1 MEIEIY
7 DDSEALSRAVA
18 ELFVEQSEFAVQNR
32 GFFSVVLSGGN
43 TPQRT
48 YELLT
53 QKPWVDMI
61 PWERTHIFWCDERC
75 VPKDDPRNN
84 ALSAYQLLL
93 DHVPVP
99 ASQIHPIYYEGSPK
113 QTAGQYELMLHKFF
127 KDREVSFDLMLL
139 GLGNDGHTASLFP
152 GTPVLNERTRWV
164 SEVTVP
170 FQEFSRVTLT
180 IPLLE
185 RSLLTLFMVE
195 GEEKAE
201 VLKTVLEGPPDP
213 STYPAQLIAPLNGEL
228 IWMVDKAAAK
238 LLGEVKQKK
247 DWLEG

>member
-7 DDSEALSRAVA
+7 NDSEALSRAVA
-18 ELFVEQSEFAVQNR
+18 ELFVEQSEYAVQNR

-53 QKPWVDMI
+53 QKPWVDLI
-61 PWERTHIFWCDERC
+61 PWENTHIFWGDERC

-84 ALSAYQLLL
+84 AFHVFKLLL

-99 ASQIHPIYYEGSPK
+99 ASQIHSINYKGSPK
-113 QTAGQYELMLHKFF
+113 QTAEQYELMLHEFF
-127 KDREVSFDLMLL
+127 EDGEVTFDLMLL

-170 FQEFSRVTLT
+170 SQEFSRVTLT
-180 IPLLE
+180 IPILE
-185 RSLLTLFMVE
+185 CSILTLFLVE
-195 GEEKAE
+195 GEEKAGI
-201 VLKTVLEGPPDP
+201 LKTVLEGPPNP
-213 STYPAQLIAPLNGEL
+213 SNYPAQLIVPNNEEL

-238 LLGEVKQKK
+238 LLAEPKPNKP
-247 DWLEG
+247 